1 MWQALLRRKSW
12 GQGRGDAYAGGH
24 LTVVDRGGGIGTST
38 LQSHATVALSG
49 EGGQRQPLFGRPD
62 PCVCRGRMLTV
73 RGLSLVPA
81 QLLHGAIHEMCG
93 TAGRYAPG
101 AKPLVVQYQ
110 ALFQEATAK
119 GLSPEEVWPPHPKCP
134 CARNPTLR
142 ALVEACACAWNVRA
156 C

>member
-1 MWQALLRRKSW
+1 MPTLADISRLSTEE
-12 GQGRGDAYAGGH
+12 AGLVRPH
-24 LTVVDRGGGIGTST
+24 CNRTPRSRPLRGGWST
-38 LQSHATVALSG
+38 ATLV
-49 EGGQRQPLFGRPD
+49 RPPD